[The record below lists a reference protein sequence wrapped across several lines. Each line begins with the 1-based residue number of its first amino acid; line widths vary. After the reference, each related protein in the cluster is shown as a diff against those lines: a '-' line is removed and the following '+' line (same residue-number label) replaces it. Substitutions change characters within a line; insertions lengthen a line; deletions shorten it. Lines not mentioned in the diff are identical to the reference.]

1 MKIIIEMKFCSVS
14 VLQRKLG
21 VSFARADFV
30 ASILEEHGYV
40 SMKGNYRMLEVTDK
54 GLAVNNSNES
64 LYLLIKISN
73 GKIYLFVLI
82 RRWTWA

>member
-40 SMKGNYRMLEVTDK
+40 SMKGNYRMLEIIDK
-54 GLAVNNSNES
+54 GLALNNSN
-64 LYLLIKISN
+64 
-73 GKIYLFVLI
+73 
-82 RRWTWA
+82 